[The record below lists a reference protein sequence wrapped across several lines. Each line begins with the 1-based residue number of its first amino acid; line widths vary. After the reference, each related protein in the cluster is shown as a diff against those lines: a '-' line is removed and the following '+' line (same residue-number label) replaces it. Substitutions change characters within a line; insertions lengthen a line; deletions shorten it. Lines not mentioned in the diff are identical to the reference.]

1 MNQLRLL
8 IGTHKRL
15 AADVL
20 IAVSVMAGLALVA
33 LALYVWMSWINGAQP
48 GEFVPERFISAVGL
62 LQPLVTSLV
71 LVAGGIFAYRKLQLF
86 RDFEPH
92 LTVTQS
98 VSSRAVGDQYDHIAV
113 TATLHNS
120 SKVRVE
126 VRECL
131 FQIHQVQPLSDDD
144 VEHYYVEAFREG
156 GSAYIEWPTIDEVTL
171 QLEPNEIVI
180 EPGAYHHE
188 PCEFIISRD
197 VTTVLLYSYFYNTA
211 YSEDGQSAQ
220 GWSAT
225 TVHDIL
231 EVRHS

>member
-1 MNQLRLL
+1 MRLL
-8 IGTHKRL
+8 FGYHKRL
-15 AADVL
+15 PVDVL
-20 IAVSVMAGLALVA
+20 IAVSVLGGLGLVA
-33 LALYVWMSWINGAQP
+33 LALYIWMSWMSGAQS
-48 GEFVPERFISAVGL
+48 GEFVLGRFISAVGL
-62 LQPLVTSLV
+62 LQPLVTALV
-71 LVAGGIFAYRKLQLF
+71 LVVGGIFAYRKLQLF

-98 VSSRAVGDQYDHIAV
+98 VSSRAVRSQYAHIAV

-144 VEHYYVEAFREG
+144 VEHYYVEAFRED
-156 GSAYIEWPTIDEVTL
+156 GSAYIEWPIIDEVMRR
-171 QLEPNEIVI
+171 LEPNEIVI

-188 PCEFIISRD
+188 PCEFILSRN
-197 VTTVLLYSYFYNTA
+197 VTTVLVYSYFFNTA
-211 YSEDGQSAQ
+211 YSENGQSAQ

-225 TVHDIL
+225 TVHDDI
-231 EVRHS
+231 V